1 MFFRRFRTFGVD
13 WTPLSENFFLYA
25 KNFGAPLAPPQGP
38 PRGPSLG
45 LPFWNQKLTYKLP
58 LHQIWHTFHNL
69 KLPSLRTYTKPK
81 HERAGPSLG
90 DINSW
95 LL

>member
-13 WTPLSENFFLYA
+13 WTPLLENFFLYA

-45 LPFWNQKLTYKLP
+45 LPFWNQKLTYKRP